1 MLIISLWK
9 ESELDSFSM
18 LQALNG
24 SREATLYSGRHALSM
39 HITILLV
46 ARQVQRQLVSV
57 APSSIDPFP
66 HTCSAPTLLVLGTV
80 PVIYYWKV
88 IIFPPCDDR

>member
-1 MLIISLWK
+1 
-9 ESELDSFSM
+9 M

-24 SREATLYSGRHALSM
+24 SREASLYSGRHALSM

-46 ARQVQRQLVSV
+46 ARQVQRQLGVLLQV
-57 APSSIDPFP
+57 RLTLFP

-88 IIFPPCDDR
+88 IIFPPCDDC